1 MGSNPISGSLRPP
14 PSALR
19 PPVLVS
25 AAMNVPRKLSVVLS
39 TAVVALMALAG
50 TASAQ
55 VIVDPVEV
63 AERNDG
69 GWVYWLAIA
78 LGFLGLILV
87 IFLTIQ
93 YMRYAPR
100 FSKDEEGLRVVRADR
115 VRIGREL
122 PRRNVDLSQAAPVV
136 VAPPAVPTATPALA
150 AAAAS
155 PATAPAPAAAE
166 APAASAAPAAAAAPA
181 STEAPAAAPAAP
193 AAAAPAPAPAAAAPA
208 PAPAAPAVPEDRPE
222 VTMDQEAYE
231 AALKEL
237 LDAGTDRRIA
247 EGKARRAGMIAARKK
262 ASGEA

>member
-25 AAMNVPRKLSVVLS
+25 AAMNVPRKLSVVVA
-39 TAVVALMALAG
+39 TAIVALMVLAG

-115 VRIGREL
+115 VRIGQEL

-150 AAAAS
+150 AAAAA

-166 APAASAAPAAAAAPA
+166 APAAPAAPAAAAAPA
-181 STEAPAAAPAAP
+181 PTETPAAAT
-193 AAAAPAPAPAAAAPA
+193 A
-208 PAPAAPAVPEDRPE
+208 PAPAAPAVPEERPE

-262 ASGEA
+262 ATGEA

>member
-1 MGSNPISGSLRPP
+1 
-14 PSALR
+14 
-19 PPVLVS
+19 
-25 AAMNVPRKLSVVLS
+25 MNVPRKLSVVVA
-39 TAVVALMALAG
+39 TAIVALMVLAG

-115 VRIGREL
+115 VRIGQEL

-150 AAAAS
+150 APAAA
-155 PATAPAPAAAE
+155 PATAPAE
-166 APAASAAPAAAAAPA
+166 AP
-181 STEAPAAAPAAP
+181 AAPAAP
-193 AAAAPAPAPAAAAPA
+193 AAAAVPAPTETPAAATA
-208 PAPAAPAVPEDRPE
+208 PAPAAPAVPEERPE

-262 ASGEA
+262 ATGEA